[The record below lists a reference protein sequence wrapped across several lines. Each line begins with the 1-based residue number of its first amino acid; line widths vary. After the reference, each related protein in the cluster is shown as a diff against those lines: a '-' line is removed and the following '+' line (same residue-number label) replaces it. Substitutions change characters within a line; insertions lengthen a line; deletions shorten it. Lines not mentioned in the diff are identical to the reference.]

1 MHANKQTH
9 THICTVLTLASTH
22 TYKLANNQQTHSLTN
37 THTHTHTKTHLHK
50 IIQPCLTHTHTRRT
64 AAAEMENVKLPAAV
78 MKSAKKVFPRGRGLT
93 QQHVAQPHLYVLE
106 ACLKSL
112 ITKGFKCERQVCGN
126 FWYSMLLTLF
136 CLQGAV

>member
-1 MHANKQTH
+1 MQTNKH
-9 THICTVLTLASTH
+9 THIYVR
-22 TYKLANNQQTHSLTN
+22 YSLLQA
-37 THTHTHTKTHLHK
+37 HTHTNLQITNKLTHL
-50 IIQPCLTHTHTRRT
+50 LTHTHTPTQKHTYTKSYNPVSHTHRT

-136 CLQGAV
+136 CLQGSV

>member
-22 TYKLANNQQTHSLTN
+22 TYKLANNQQTHSLTHTHTPTQKHTYTKSYN
-37 THTHTHTKTHLHK
+37 PVSHTHTH
-50 IIQPCLTHTHTRRT
+50 RT